1 MHHPGKTL
9 TGRNRYKKLY
19 HYTSFDIFLKILY
32 GKRLKFGESVN
43 MNDIM
48 EANKR
53 LMANL
58 NHYPLLFALRDTLA
72 TYKQISFTMNYDS
85 LLKGCMSNS
94 MWYHYGDNRNGV
106 CIEFDF
112 DKLDIP
118 EQASYSPI
126 SYQYLQKVGIVL
138 PEEVVTINDVEKY
151 VRDNFKKIFFEKTI
165 EWKYENEFR
174 IMCPDVPFLN
184 IDGAISAIY
193 FTDCEG
199 EHVKVAEK
207 IVGDTIP
214 IRFIDYMTECDEI
227 TPIDNGTMSM
237 RMKYEKIKEKHEN
250 GKTWAQQAFEFYEA
264 YKHDKN
270 RSLVMTGFK
279 VEQGCGRSPY
289 LLPVE
294 K

>member
-1 MHHPGKTL
+1 MEDNNTMKLSHHGEKL
-9 TGRNRYKKLY
+9 TGRDRYRKLY
-19 HYTSFDIFLKILY
+19 HYTSFDTFLKIFY
-32 GKRLKFGESVN
+32 GKRLKFGEAVS

-72 TYKQISFTMNYDS
+72 KYKQLCFTMNYDS

-94 MWYHYGDNRNGV
+94 MWYHYGDKRNGV
-106 CIEFDF
+106 CLELDF
-112 DKLDIP
+112 NRLNLPTNAIYGP
-118 EQASYSPI
+118 VSYK
-126 SYQYLQKVGIVL
+126 YLLKAGIIL
-138 PEEVVTINDVEKY
+138 PDEVQTINNVEKY

-174 IMCPDVPFLN
+174 IMCPNEPFLN

-193 FTDCEG
+193 FTDCEN

-207 IVGDTIP
+207 IVGDDFP
-214 IRFIDYMTECDEI
+214 IRYIDYMTECDEI

-237 RMKYEKIKEKHEN
+237 RTKIENIRKKHEN
-250 GKTWAQQAFEFYEA
+250 DKTLMQQAFEFYEA
-264 YKHDKN
+264 NKHDKN
-270 RSLVMTGFK
+270 RSLVMTGF
-279 VEQGCGRSPY
+279 
-289 LLPVE
+289 
-294 K
+294 